1 MSTAAAADVVPQ
13 GVFLHLCHLTVSAR
27 ESLMWTTFSHSYSHL
42 ATKSDLLEYVFRVQI
57 VGAIFSMGGIFK
69 FGVSCVGKGII
80 LCFISRRTSAL
91 FPMAENTSTLS
102 FVDSRLSPFPT
113 SLQSR
118 FSFHHT
124 LANSTT
130 PSNFIVCLQ
139 NYSQNQDWRLLWGP
153 SALSP

>member
-1 MSTAAAADVVPQ
+1 MDH
-13 GVFLHLCHLTVSAR
+13 FLSFLLP
-27 ESLMWTTFSHSYSHL
+27 LSYQVR
-42 ATKSDLLEYVFRVQI
+42 YVFRVQI
-57 VGAIFSMGGIFK
+57 VGAIFSMERIFK

-139 NYSQNQDWRLLWGP
+139 IYSQNQDWRLLWSP
-153 SALSP
+153 STLSS